1 MRYSLGFVFLVA
13 LGVTPVVG
21 CGDDAA
27 TLAPELY
34 GAWVFVNAE
43 QYGESWGDDCV
54 TDCPTFTFNEDG
66 TYTLVLPA
74 NDRRLDGTWSTQ
86 GNILTLTTTMDTGQP
101 LDPPPTST
109 QQWSVSE
116 NTLTISNPLIELFLF
131 YSRDVGAFEETP
143 PHASVAAG
151 LRF

>member
-1 MRYSLGFVFLVA
+1 MRYSVGFVFLVA

-27 TLAPELY
+27 TRAPELF
-34 GAWVFVNAE
+34 GTWVFVNGE

-54 TDCPTFTFNEDG
+54 TDCDALTFNEDG
-66 TYTLVLPA
+66 TYTLVQPA
-74 NDRRLDGTWSTQ
+74 NARRFDGTWSTQ
-86 GNILTLTTTMDTGQP
+86 GNLLTLSTTVDTGQP
-101 LDPPPTST
+101 LDPPATST

-131 YSRDVGAFEETP
+131 YSRDVGAFERQP
-143 PHASVAAG
+143 
-151 LRF
+151 